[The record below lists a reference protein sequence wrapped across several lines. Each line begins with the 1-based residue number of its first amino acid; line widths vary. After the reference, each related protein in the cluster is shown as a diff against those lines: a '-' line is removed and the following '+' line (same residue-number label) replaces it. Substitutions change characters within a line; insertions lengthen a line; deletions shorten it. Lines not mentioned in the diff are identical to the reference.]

1 MMAGE
6 HRSREQ
12 PTSVASR
19 RFAAMIDPTGTPA
32 AGARAT
38 VLAARKPD
46 LRGRRV
52 GLLANVK
59 RNAEQ
64 FLDEVGALLRQEHG
78 AVGVVRRKKL
88 SITDPV
94 PPEIL
99 HDLVATCAVVV
110 VGVGDCGSCSASAV
124 ADGLALERAG
134 VPAAVICSDAF
145 GVTADAMAA
154 LQGSPGYRYV
164 LTPHPV
170 APLGAAE
177 LRQRAVAVLPEIV
190 AMLTVSERDQDQS
203 SRPSSTAEPWQ
214 RRAAAAAGHA
224 ETAA

>member
-1 MMAGE
+1 MMF
-6 HRSREQ
+6 S
-12 PTSVASR
+12 
-19 RFAAMIDPTGTPA
+19 AMVDPTGQPT

-38 VLAARKPD
+38 VLAARQAD

-64 FLDEVGALLRQEHG
+64 FLDEVGALLQAEHG
-78 AVGVVRRKKL
+78 ATGLVRRKKL

-94 PPEIL
+94 PPETL
-99 HDLVATCAVVV
+99 AELVAGCDVVV

-124 ADGLALERAG
+124 ADGLALEAAG

-145 GVTADAMAA
+145 RVTADAMAA
-154 LQGSPGYRYV
+154 LQGSAGYRYV
-164 LTPHPV
+164 QTPHPV

-177 LRQRAVAVLPEIV
+177 LHDRAVAALPEIV
-190 AMLTVSERDQDQS
+190 ATLT
-203 SRPSSTAEPWQ
+203 
-214 RRAAAAAGHA
+214 AARL